1 MELSDNQKG
10 VVAAT
15 GHLLVTGG
23 PGSGKTTVSIL
34 KAAQIAEHEL
44 RAGQKI
50 LFLSFAR
57 ATVSR
62 VLEALDHEHDI
73 PSVHKRRIDVDTYH
87 SFFWRIL
94 KAHGYL
100 IGLPRRL
107 RVLTPP
113 DEAIA
118 LADVRSQFPAAKLT
132 DEQKAARK
140 AASDA
145 ERLRLATIDG
155 RICFDLYAPY
165 VGDLLHGSA
174 RLRALVATMYPF
186 IILDEFQD
194 TNGPQW
200 RVVQA
205 LGGSSRLLALADPEQ
220 RIFDWIGADPARLD
234 QFRAT
239 FQPDVVDLSTDN
251 HRSGGTDIAKFGND
265 ILTGTFQQDSYIGV
279 KFESFLPFPAPA
291 MTKLMTTVY
300 AARKRLID
308 DGLERWSVAILVP
321 TKRMTRLVFGRAAQ
335 PAGRHD
341 RGISCRHAGHG
352 GGCSGSP
359 SHRSAASASLR

>member
-1 MELSDNQKG
+1 MELSDKQKD
-10 VVAAT
+10 VLKAA

-44 RAGQKI
+44 RAGQRI

-62 VLEALDHEHDI
+62 VLEALDYEHDI
-73 PSVHKRRIDVDTYH
+73 PPVHKRRIEVDTYH

-118 LADVRSQFPAAKLT
+118 LADVRSQFPATKLT

-145 ERLRLATIDG
+145 ERLRLATTDG
-155 RICFDLYAPY
+155 RICFDFYAPY
-165 VGDLLHGSA
+165 AADLLHGSA
-174 RLRALVATMYPF
+174 RLRALVAAMYPF

-200 RVVQA
+200 RVVDFIDLTGLARRTGRFPQLVDPRSRVNGLLLTGSPGFREVSLEERPA
-205 LGGSSRLLALADPEQ
+205 FVGSSGLRP
-220 RIFDWIGADPARLD
+220 RSPTRPA
-234 QFRAT
+234 AC
-239 FQPDVVDLSTDN
+239 
-251 HRSGGTDIAKFGND
+251 H
-265 ILTGTFQQDSYIGV
+265 DS
-279 KFESFLPFPAPA
+279 
-291 MTKLMTTVY
+291 
-300 AARKRLID
+300 
-308 DGLERWSVAILVP
+308 
-321 TKRMTRLVFGRAAQ
+321 
-335 PAGRHD
+335 
-341 RGISCRHAGHG
+341 
-352 GGCSGSP
+352 
-359 SHRSAASASLR
+359 